1 MMPSFSSYKEL
12 IDYGAAY
19 LKTHEISN
27 YKSEA
32 EWILLKVINK
42 RRTWLVMNFH
52 ESPDSIHIKNY
63 MDMIKMKDTGL
74 DNLVK
79 KGYSLLNLNT
89 FFTSGPE
96 ESRAWTIK
104 KGTLAPEAAGTIH
117 TDFQKGFIRAET
129 VSYEDFIDNKGWV
142 DSKNKGKMRLEGK
155 EYIVKDGDILN
166 YRFNT

>member
-12 IDYGAAY
+12 IDYGVAY

-63 MDMIKMKDTGL
+63 MDMIYKRSDHIPLQVLLGEATFYGRDFNIFPDVFIPRQDSEIIIDICKKKSF
-74 DNLVK
+74 NLLSICV
-79 KGYSLLNLNT
+79 
-89 FFTSGPE
+89 
-96 ESRAWTIK
+96 RD
-104 KGTLAPEAAGTIH
+104 LAA
-117 TDFQKGFIRAET
+117 
-129 VSYEDFIDNKGWV
+129 
-142 DSKNKGKMRLEGK
+142 
-155 EYIVKDGDILN
+155 
-166 YRFNT
+166 